1 MAWLRPLGAFDAVLA
16 GGALALMMLIPL
28 AEIVMR
34 PLSGRGIENAPV
46 LVQHLGLILAMFGA
60 LVAERPAHR
69 RAHCRHQFSPAGR
82 HAGASELGFRQ

>member
-28 AEIVMR
+28 AEIGSR
-34 PLSGRGIENAPV
+34 PMFGRGIENAPV

-60 LVAERPAHR
+60 LVAERGGHLT
-69 RAHCRHQFSPAGR
+69 SLGAGLAAAD
-82 HAGASELGFRQ
+82 HALI